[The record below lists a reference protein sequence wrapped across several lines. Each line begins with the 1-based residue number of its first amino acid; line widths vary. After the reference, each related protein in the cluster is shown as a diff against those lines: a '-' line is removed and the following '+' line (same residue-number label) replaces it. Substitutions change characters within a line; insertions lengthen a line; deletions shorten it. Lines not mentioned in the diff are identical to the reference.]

1 MNMKETKEQQRERT
15 DSKIMRATLEIIIA
29 QGIGAVNIESVARRS
44 GVAKTTIYRRYANT
58 DDLIRHL
65 TLTVAPS
72 LDFSALE
79 PSRESLRTVLRR
91 IIDCF
96 DEEFELKAIGVV
108 LSSENAHL
116 RNIAKSVIEPAA
128 ERFYDFLRRGMAI
141 GAFRD
146 GLDAP
151 FLFQT
156 VLGSMLAYKA
166 LSTSSVGG
174 KASWMV
180 RFTTERPI
188 SSAIIR
194 LVSFSL
200 ISDWIAALPVVMTL
214 STS

>member
-1 MNMKETKEQQRERT
+1 MGMNMKETKEQQRERT

-79 PSRESLRTVLRR
+79 PSHESLRTVLRR

-166 LSTSSVGG
+166 LGTSSAAPHADWAGNMTGLVW
-174 KASWMV
+174 ASI
-180 RFTTERPI
+180 RP
-188 SSAIIR
+188 AQ
-194 LVSFSL
+194 
-200 ISDWIAALPVVMTL
+200 
-214 STS
+214 

>member
-1 MNMKETKEQQRERT
+1 MKETKEQQRERT

-116 RNIAKSVIEPAA
+116 RNIANSVIEPAA

-166 LSTSSVGG
+166 LSTSSAVPHADWAGNMTG
-174 KASWMV
+174 LLWASI
-180 RFTTERPI
+180 RP
-188 SSAIIR
+188 AQ
-194 LVSFSL
+194 
-200 ISDWIAALPVVMTL
+200 
-214 STS
+214 

>member
-29 QGIGAVNIESVARRS
+29 QGIGAVNIESVARWS

-166 LSTSSVGG
+166 LSTSSAVPHADWAGNMTG
-174 KASWMV
+174 LLWASI
-180 RFTTERPI
+180 RP
-188 SSAIIR
+188 AQ
-194 LVSFSL
+194 
-200 ISDWIAALPVVMTL
+200 
-214 STS
+214 

>member
-1 MNMKETKEQQRERT
+1 MVKETKERQRERT
-15 DSKIMRATLEIIIA
+15 DSKIMRATLEIMIA

-65 TLTVAPS
+65 TLSVAPS

-79 PSRESLRTVLRR
+79 PSHESLCTVLRR

-108 LSSENAHL
+108 LSSENTHL
-116 RNIAKSVIEPAA
+116 RSIAQGVIEPAA
-128 ERFYDFLRRGMAI
+128 ERFYDFLRRGMAS
-141 GAFRD
+141 GAFRG

-156 VLGSMLAYKA
+156 VLGSMLACKA
-166 LSTSSVGG
+166 LSASSPDSH
-174 KASWMV
+174 A
-180 RFTTERPI
+180 
-188 SSAIIR
+188 
-194 LVSFSL
+194 
-200 ISDWIAALPVVMTL
+200 DWADNMAALLWASIRPAQ
-214 STS
+214 

>member
-1 MNMKETKEQQRERT
+1 MKEAKERQRERT

-116 RNIAKSVIEPAA
+116 RSIAKSVIEPAA
-128 ERFYDFLRRGMAI
+128 ERFYDFLRRGMAS

-166 LSTSSVGG
+166 LD
-174 KASWMV
+174 A
-180 RFTTERPI
+180 
-188 SSAIIR
+188 SSAAPHTDWAGNMTGLLWASIR
-194 LVSFSL
+194 
-200 ISDWIAALPVVMTL
+200 PVQ
-214 STS
+214 

>member
-166 LSTSSVGG
+166 LS
-174 KASWMV
+174 
-180 RFTTERPI
+180 P
-188 SSAIIR
+188 SSAVPHADWAGNMTGLLWASIR
-194 LVSFSL
+194 P
-200 ISDWIAALPVVMTL
+200 AQ
-214 STS
+214 

>member
-1 MNMKETKEQQRERT
+1 MKETKEQQRERT

-166 LSTSSVGG
+166 LSTSSAVPHADWAGNMTG
-174 KASWMV
+174 LLWASI
-180 RFTTERPI
+180 RP
-188 SSAIIR
+188 AH
-194 LVSFSL
+194 
-200 ISDWIAALPVVMTL
+200 
-214 STS
+214 

>member
-1 MNMKETKEQQRERT
+1 MKETKEQQRERT

-79 PSRESLRTVLRR
+79 PSRESLRTVLRC

-116 RNIAKSVIEPAA
+116 RNIANSVIEPAA

-166 LSTSSVGG
+166 LGTSSAVPHADWAGNMTG
-174 KASWMV
+174 LLWASI
-180 RFTTERPI
+180 RP
-188 SSAIIR
+188 AQ
-194 LVSFSL
+194 
-200 ISDWIAALPVVMTL
+200 
-214 STS
+214 

>member
-15 DSKIMRATLEIIIA
+15 DSKIMHATLEIIIA

-166 LSTSSVGG
+166 LGTSSAVPHADWAGNMTG
-174 KASWMV
+174 LLWASI
-180 RFTTERPI
+180 RP
-188 SSAIIR
+188 AQ
-194 LVSFSL
+194 
-200 ISDWIAALPVVMTL
+200 
-214 STS
+214 

>member
-1 MNMKETKEQQRERT
+1 MNHC
-15 DSKIMRATLEIIIA
+15 APCC
-29 QGIGAVNIESVARRS
+29 GASS
-44 GVAKTTIYRRYANT
+44 TYRRYANT

-72 LDFSALE
+72 LDFSVLE

-128 ERFYDFLRRGMAI
+128 ERFYDFLRRGMAS
-141 GAFRD
+141 GAFRA

-151 FLFQT
+151 FRPLAQHREECDRAGGRT
-156 VLGSMLAYKA
+156 VLRFSAPGHGERRVPRWARRAVPVPDRARFDARVQGARHLVRGPARR
-166 LSTSSVGG
+166 LGGQHDGVVVGVHP
-174 KASWMV
+174 AC
-180 RFTTERPI
+180 
-188 SSAIIR
+188 AIIHRR
-194 LVSFSL
+194 LSGFST
-200 ISDWIAALPVVMTL
+200 VL
-214 STS
+214 SRQRWLY

>member
-166 LSTSSVGG
+166 LGTSSAVPHADWEGNMTG
-174 KASWMV
+174 LLWASI
-180 RFTTERPI
+180 RP
-188 SSAIIR
+188 AQ
-194 LVSFSL
+194 
-200 ISDWIAALPVVMTL
+200 
-214 STS
+214 

>member
-65 TLTVAPS
+65 TLSVAPS

-166 LSTSSVGG
+166 LSTSSAVPHADWAGNMTG
-174 KASWMV
+174 LLWASI
-180 RFTTERPI
+180 RP
-188 SSAIIR
+188 AQ
-194 LVSFSL
+194 
-200 ISDWIAALPVVMTL
+200 
-214 STS
+214 

>member
-15 DSKIMRATLEIIIA
+15 DSKIMHATLEIIIA

-72 LDFSALE
+72 LDFSVLE
-79 PSRESLRTVLRR
+79 PSRESLHTVLRR

-128 ERFYDFLRRGMAI
+128 ERFYDFLRRGMAS
-141 GAFRD
+141 GAFLVRGPARRLGGQHD
-146 GLDAP
+146 GVVVGVHPACAIIHRRLSG
-151 FLFQT
+151 FST
-156 VLGSMLAYKA
+156 VLPRQRWLY
-166 LSTSSVGG
+166 
-174 KASWMV
+174 
-180 RFTTERPI
+180 
-188 SSAIIR
+188 
-194 LVSFSL
+194 
-200 ISDWIAALPVVMTL
+200 
-214 STS
+214 

>member
-1 MNMKETKEQQRERT
+1 MKETKEQQRERT

-166 LSTSSVGG
+166 LSTSSAVPHADWAGNMTG
-174 KASWMV
+174 LLWASI
-180 RFTTERPI
+180 RP
-188 SSAIIR
+188 AQ
-194 LVSFSL
+194 
-200 ISDWIAALPVVMTL
+200 
-214 STS
+214 

>member
-79 PSRESLRTVLRR
+79 PSRESLCTVLRR

-166 LSTSSVGG
+166 LS
-174 KASWMV
+174 
-180 RFTTERPI
+180 P
-188 SSAIIR
+188 SSAVPHADWAGNMTGLLWASIR
-194 LVSFSL
+194 P
-200 ISDWIAALPVVMTL
+200 AQ
-214 STS
+214 

>member
-15 DSKIMRATLEIIIA
+15 DSKIMHATLEIIIA

-166 LSTSSVGG
+166 LGTSSAVPHADWEGNMTG
-174 KASWMV
+174 LLWASI
-180 RFTTERPI
+180 RP
-188 SSAIIR
+188 AQ
-194 LVSFSL
+194 
-200 ISDWIAALPVVMTL
+200 
-214 STS
+214 

>member
-1 MNMKETKEQQRERT
+1 MKETKEQQRERT
-15 DSKIMRATLEIIIA
+15 DSKIMHATLEIIIA

-108 LSSENAHL
+108 LSSENDHL
-116 RNIAKSVIEPAA
+116 RSIAQGVIEPAA
-128 ERFYDFLRRGMAI
+128 
-141 GAFRD
+141 
-146 GLDAP
+146 
-151 FLFQT
+151 
-156 VLGSMLAYKA
+156 
-166 LSTSSVGG
+166 
-174 KASWMV
+174 
-180 RFTTERPI
+180 
-188 SSAIIR
+188 
-194 LVSFSL
+194 
-200 ISDWIAALPVVMTL
+200 
-214 STS
+214 

>member
-1 MNMKETKEQQRERT
+1 M
-15 DSKIMRATLEIIIA
+15 
-29 QGIGAVNIESVARRS
+29 
-44 GVAKTTIYRRYANT
+44 
-58 DDLIRHL
+58 
-65 TLTVAPS
+65 APS

-166 LSTSSVGG
+166 LSTSSAVPHADWAGNMTG
-174 KASWMV
+174 LLWASI
-180 RFTTERPI
+180 RP
-188 SSAIIR
+188 AQ
-194 LVSFSL
+194 
-200 ISDWIAALPVVMTL
+200 
-214 STS
+214 

>member
-116 RNIAKSVIEPAA
+116 RNIANSVIEPAA

-166 LSTSSVGG
+166 LSTSSAVPHADWAGNMTG
-174 KASWMV
+174 LLWASI
-180 RFTTERPI
+180 RP
-188 SSAIIR
+188 AQ
-194 LVSFSL
+194 
-200 ISDWIAALPVVMTL
+200 
-214 STS
+214 

>member
-116 RNIAKSVIEPAA
+116 RNIANSVIEPAA

-166 LSTSSVGG
+166 LGTSSAVPHADWAGNMTG
-174 KASWMV
+174 LLWASI
-180 RFTTERPI
+180 RP
-188 SSAIIR
+188 AQ
-194 LVSFSL
+194 
-200 ISDWIAALPVVMTL
+200 
-214 STS
+214 

>member
-116 RNIAKSVIEPAA
+116 RNIAQGVIEPAA
-128 ERFYDFLRRGMAI
+128 ERFYDFLRRGMAS

-166 LSTSSVGG
+166 LG
-174 KASWMV
+174 A
-180 RFTTERPI
+180 
-188 SSAIIR
+188 SSAAPHADWAGNMTGLLWASIR
-194 LVSFSL
+194 P
-200 ISDWIAALPVVMTL
+200 AQ
-214 STS
+214 

>member
-1 MNMKETKEQQRERT
+1 MKETKEQQRERT
-15 DSKIMRATLEIIIA
+15 DSKITRATLEIMIA

-79 PSRESLRTVLRR
+79 PSYESLRTVLQR

-108 LSSENAHL
+108 LSSENTHL
-116 RNIAKSVIEPAA
+116 RSIAQGVIEPAA
-128 ERFYDFLRRGMAI
+128 ERFYDFLRRGMAS
-141 GAFRD
+141 GAFRG

-156 VLGSMLAYKA
+156 VLGSMLACKA
-166 LSTSSVGG
+166 LSASSPDSH
-174 KASWMV
+174 A
-180 RFTTERPI
+180 
-188 SSAIIR
+188 
-194 LVSFSL
+194 
-200 ISDWIAALPVVMTL
+200 DWADNMAALLWASIRPAQ
-214 STS
+214 

>member
-1 MNMKETKEQQRERT
+1 MKETKEQQRERT
-15 DSKIMRATLEIIIA
+15 DSKIMHATLEIIIA

-108 LSSENAHL
+108 LSSENDHL
-116 RNIAKSVIEPAA
+116 RSIAQGVIEPAA

-166 LSTSSVGG
+166 LGTSS
-174 KASWMV
+174 SPFRDMNM
-180 RFTTERPI
+180 
-188 SSAIIR
+188 S
-194 LVSFSL
+194 
-200 ISDWIAALPVVMTL
+200 
-214 STS
+214 

>member
-15 DSKIMRATLEIIIA
+15 DSKIMHATLEIIIA

-116 RNIAKSVIEPAA
+116 RNIANSVIEPAA

-166 LSTSSVGG
+166 LGTSSAVPHADWAGNMTG
-174 KASWMV
+174 LLWASI
-180 RFTTERPI
+180 RP
-188 SSAIIR
+188 AQ
-194 LVSFSL
+194 
-200 ISDWIAALPVVMTL
+200 
-214 STS
+214 

>member
-1 MNMKETKEQQRERT
+1 MKETKEQQRERT

-79 PSRESLRTVLRR
+79 PSRESLCTVLRR

-166 LSTSSVGG
+166 LS
-174 KASWMV
+174 
-180 RFTTERPI
+180 P
-188 SSAIIR
+188 SSAVPHADWAGNMTGLLWASIR
-194 LVSFSL
+194 P
-200 ISDWIAALPVVMTL
+200 AQ
-214 STS
+214 

>member
-166 LSTSSVGG
+166 RSTSSAVPHADWAGNMTG
-174 KASWMV
+174 LLWASI
-180 RFTTERPI
+180 RP
-188 SSAIIR
+188 AQ
-194 LVSFSL
+194 
-200 ISDWIAALPVVMTL
+200 
-214 STS
+214 

>member
-79 PSRESLRTVLRR
+79 PSRESLCTVLRR

-96 DEEFELKAIGVV
+96 DEEFELKANGVV

-166 LSTSSVGG
+166 LS
-174 KASWMV
+174 
-180 RFTTERPI
+180 P
-188 SSAIIR
+188 SSAVPHADWAGNMTGLLWASIR
-194 LVSFSL
+194 P
-200 ISDWIAALPVVMTL
+200 AQ
-214 STS
+214 

>member
-1 MNMKETKEQQRERT
+1 MKETKEQQRERT

-116 RNIAKSVIEPAA
+116 RNIANSVIEPAA

-166 LSTSSVGG
+166 LS
-174 KASWMV
+174 
-180 RFTTERPI
+180 P
-188 SSAIIR
+188 SSAVPHADWAGNMTGLLWASIR
-194 LVSFSL
+194 P
-200 ISDWIAALPVVMTL
+200 AQ
-214 STS
+214 

>member
-1 MNMKETKEQQRERT
+1 MKETKEQQRERT
-15 DSKIMRATLEIIIA
+15 DSKIMHATLEIIIA

-166 LSTSSVGG
+166 LSTSSAVPHADWAGNMTG
-174 KASWMV
+174 LLWASI
-180 RFTTERPI
+180 RP
-188 SSAIIR
+188 AQ
-194 LVSFSL
+194 
-200 ISDWIAALPVVMTL
+200 
-214 STS
+214 

>member
-1 MNMKETKEQQRERT
+1 MKETKEQQRERT

-79 PSRESLRTVLRR
+79 PSRESLRTVLRH

-116 RNIAKSVIEPAA
+116 RNIAKSVIGPAA

-166 LSTSSVGG
+166 LGTSSAAPHADWAGNMTG
-174 KASWMV
+174 LLWASI
-180 RFTTERPI
+180 RP
-188 SSAIIR
+188 AQ
-194 LVSFSL
+194 
-200 ISDWIAALPVVMTL
+200 
-214 STS
+214 

>member
-15 DSKIMRATLEIIIA
+15 DSKIMHATLEIIIA

-65 TLTVAPS
+65 TLSVAPS

-166 LSTSSVGG
+166 LSTSSAVPHADWAGNMTG
-174 KASWMV
+174 LLWASI
-180 RFTTERPI
+180 RP
-188 SSAIIR
+188 AQ
-194 LVSFSL
+194 
-200 ISDWIAALPVVMTL
+200 
-214 STS
+214 

>member
-15 DSKIMRATLEIIIA
+15 DSKIMHATLEIIIA

-166 LSTSSVGG
+166 LSTSSAVPHADWAGNMTG
-174 KASWMV
+174 LLWASI
-180 RFTTERPI
+180 RP
-188 SSAIIR
+188 AQ
-194 LVSFSL
+194 
-200 ISDWIAALPVVMTL
+200 
-214 STS
+214 

>member
-15 DSKIMRATLEIIIA
+15 DSKIMHATLEIIIA

-116 RNIAKSVIEPAA
+116 RNIANSVIEPAA

-166 LSTSSVGG
+166 LS
-174 KASWMV
+174 
-180 RFTTERPI
+180 P
-188 SSAIIR
+188 SSAVPHADWAGNMTGLLWASIR
-194 LVSFSL
+194 P
-200 ISDWIAALPVVMTL
+200 AQ
-214 STS
+214 

>member
-79 PSRESLRTVLRR
+79 PSRESLCTVLRR

-116 RNIAKSVIEPAA
+116 RNIANSVIEPAA

-166 LSTSSVGG
+166 LGTSSAVPHADWAGNMTG
-174 KASWMV
+174 LLWASI
-180 RFTTERPI
+180 RP
-188 SSAIIR
+188 AQ
-194 LVSFSL
+194 
-200 ISDWIAALPVVMTL
+200 
-214 STS
+214 

>member
-1 MNMKETKEQQRERT
+1 MKETKEQQRERT

-116 RNIAKSVIEPAA
+116 RNIANSVIEPAA

-166 LSTSSVGG
+166 LGTSSAVPHADWAGNMTG
-174 KASWMV
+174 LLWASI
-180 RFTTERPI
+180 RP
-188 SSAIIR
+188 AQ
-194 LVSFSL
+194 
-200 ISDWIAALPVVMTL
+200 
-214 STS
+214 